1 MNKHAI
7 VILYAGPDKEPGY
20 DVIESVA
27 SIIVQAGLSVPELIE
42 IKSFDSDSIS
52 KAILAKSLTVEEC
65 KPAMEATNELLRQ
78 SVIYMVEKYKDIPE
92 FKKNI
97 IIFKDAIR
105 AKQCIDDDAKAF
117 NSAINAITSNQE
129 AAKRL
134 GMGKRFIE
142 MLVYAKE
149 NASDMAYVLAP

>member
-1 MNKHAI
+1 MNKRAI
-7 VILYAGPDKEPGY
+7 VILYSGSAREPEC
-20 DVIESVA
+20 DVIESLA
-27 SIIVQAGLSVPELIE
+27 NIIVSAKLSVPELIE

-52 KAILAKSLTVEEC
+52 EAILTKSLTVEEC
-65 KPAMEATNELLRQ
+65 KPAMDEEDELLRQ

-117 NSAINAITSNQE
+117 NRAINVITSNQE
-129 AAKRL
+129 AAKRI

-142 MLVYAKE
+142 ILVCAKE
-149 NASDMAYVLAP
+149 NASDMTYVLAP

>member
-7 VILYAGPDKEPGY
+7 VILYAGPDKEPGCN
-20 DVIESVA
+20 VIESIA

-42 IKSFDSDSIS
+42 IKSFDSDSVS
-52 KAILAKSLTVEEC
+52 KAILAKSLTMDE
-65 KPAMEATNELLRQ
+65 TNELLRQ
-78 SVIYMVEKYKDIPE
+78 SIIYMVEKYKDVPD

-117 NSAINAITSNQE
+117 NRAINVITSNQE

-134 GMGKRFIE
+134 GMGKKFIE

-149 NASDMAYVLAP
+149 NTNDLEYVLAP